1 MLQNKGDN
9 MEKTLYDN
17 YLKILREELVVA
29 MGCTEPIAIAYAGAK
44 AREVLGKKPTK
55 VIVKCSGNIIKNAK
69 CVTVPNTD
77 GLIGIGASAITGI
90 LAGDAKK
97 ELEAISVVDP
107 KYLDEIKSLVDTD
120 YCTVE
125 LLDTPTSLHI
135 VMEVYCDDD
144 FAIVE
149 IKQAHTNITK
159 IQKNNEILF
168 EQKES
173 EDKYLGVFVDRSIL
187 NVKDIYEFAN
197 TVNIEDVKELLES
210 QIEKNLA
217 ISKEGLKGTYGVG
230 IGKMLL
236 SSYSDDIAI
245 KIKAHA
251 AAASEARMSG
261 SPMPVVTNSGSGNQG
276 MTVSIPLII
285 YAQEKGIE
293 QEKLYRGLVLSNLL
307 AIHQKTLIGR
317 LSAFC
322 GVVSASCASGA
333 GITYLA
339 GGSLSQ
345 IEDTITNTLANVSGI
360 VCDGAKPA
368 CGAKIA
374 SSLDGALMGHYLA
387 MANRAY
393 KPNTGILKGDVEKTI
408 NAVGRLGK
416 DGMKQTDVEI
426 LNIMIDK

>member
-1 MLQNKGDN
+1 MDKA
-9 MEKTLYDN
+9 LYDN
-17 YLKILREELVVA
+17 YVQILKEELVVA

-44 AREVLGKKPTK
+44 AREVLGQKPEK

-69 CVTVPNTD
+69 CVTVPNTN

-90 LAGDAKK
+90 LAGDASK
-97 ELEAISVVDP
+97 ELESISFVDN
-107 KYLDEIKSLVDTD
+107 KYLDEIASLVDSD
-120 YCTVE
+120 YCKVC
-125 LLDTPTSLHI
+125 LLDTPISLHI
-135 VMEVYCDDD
+135 VMEVYCGDDS
-144 FAIVE
+144 AIVE

-159 IQKNNEILF
+159 IVKNNQVLF
-168 EQKES
+168 QQEES
-173 EDKYLGVFVDRSIL
+173 EDKYLGVFVDRSVL
-187 NVKDIYEFAN
+187 NVKDIYDFAN
-197 TVNIEDVKELLES
+197 NVNIDDVKHLLDS

-217 ISKEGLKGTYGVG
+217 IAKEGLKGTYGLG
-230 IGKMLL
+230 IGKVLL
-236 SSYSDDIAI
+236 NSYSDDII
-245 KIKAHA
+245 TKIKAHA

-276 MTVSIPLII
+276 MTVSVPLIV
-285 YAQEKGIE
+285 YAQEKNIE
-293 QEKLYRGLVLSNLL
+293 KEKLYRALVLSNLL

-322 GVVSASCASGA
+322 GVVSAACASGA
-333 GITYLA
+333 AITYLA
-339 GGSLSQ
+339 GGSLKQ

-368 CGAKIA
+368 CGAKIT

-387 MANRAY
+387 MAGQAY
-393 KPNTGILKGDVEKTI
+393 KPNTGILKDNVEQTI

-416 DGMKQTDVEI
+416 DGMKQTDIEI